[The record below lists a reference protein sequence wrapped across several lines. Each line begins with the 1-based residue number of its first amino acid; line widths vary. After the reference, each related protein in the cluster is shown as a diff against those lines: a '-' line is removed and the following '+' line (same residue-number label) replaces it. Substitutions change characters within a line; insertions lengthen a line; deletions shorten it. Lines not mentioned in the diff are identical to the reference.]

1 MIELVAMSA
10 SNSDPEPRAPRTEH
24 HRILIVE
31 DSEDVRELLVECLQS
46 LGHEVFSAADGSGGA
61 ERFAA
66 VQPDIALVDVGLP
79 DIDGYEL
86 ARRIRAQPGGSRA
99 HLVAVTGY
107 GGAEVKRE
115 AELAGFD
122 VHLTKPIDI
131 QGLNAV
137 LTAYSAGRRA

>member
-10 SNSDPEPRAPRTEH
+10 SKSEPPSTHPEH

-86 ARRIRAQPGGSRA
+86 ARRIRAGQVYVNGFGAGGGIE
-99 HLVAVTGY
+99 LPF
-107 GGAEVKRE
+107 GGVKRSGHGREKGLE
-115 AELAGFD
+115 ALREFSVVKTIVQKHG
-122 VHLTKPIDI
+122 
-131 QGLNAV
+131 
-137 LTAYSAGRRA
+137 